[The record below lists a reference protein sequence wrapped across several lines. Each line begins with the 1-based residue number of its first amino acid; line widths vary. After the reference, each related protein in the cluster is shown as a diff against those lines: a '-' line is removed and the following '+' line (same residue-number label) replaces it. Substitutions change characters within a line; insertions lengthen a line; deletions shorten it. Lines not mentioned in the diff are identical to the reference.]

1 MLKFMSSRNFN
12 STLFLFILIIFV
24 AGCYKDKEELLY
36 PNLNANDCSN
46 PSIQMGPKFSAVQ
59 AVVQANCV
67 TCHKTGGTSP
77 DFSNACNIVDK
88 WSRIKTRCV
97 DQQTMPPS
105 GPLPATAQQAIVDWV
120 NAGHL
125 YTN

>member
-1 MLKFMSSRNFN
+1 MSSRNFN

-46 PSIQMGPKFSAVQ
+46 PSIQKGPKFSAVQ

-67 TCHKTGGTSP
+67 SCHKTGGTSP
-77 DFSNACNIVDK
+77 DFSSACNIVDK

-105 GPLPATAQQAIVDWV
+105 PSGPLSTTAQQAIVDWV